1 MQVFHYVVS
10 ARKQSWKEPLECK
23 DDVIRPVRSVIDN
36 NLGRIRGDQAVQ
48 EFWILL
54 GANLN
59 VHAVLSMRPA
69 AGINVDTNNLRFRK
83 KLRPHPNGGAVENPD
98 LDQVQLCVTQ
108 CGEALLVM
116 A

>member
-69 AGINVDTNNLRFRK
+69 AGINGDTNNLPIRK
-83 KLRPHPNGGAVENPD
+83 KLRPDPTGGAVSKHYV
-98 LDQVQLCVTQ
+98 DQFQVW
-108 CGEALLVM
+108 
-116 A
+116 